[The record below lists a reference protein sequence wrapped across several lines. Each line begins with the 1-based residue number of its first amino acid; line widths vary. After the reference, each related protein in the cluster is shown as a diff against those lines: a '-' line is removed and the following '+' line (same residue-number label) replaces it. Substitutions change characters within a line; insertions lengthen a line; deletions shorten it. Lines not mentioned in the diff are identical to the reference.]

1 MSLLKSSRS
10 VWRITRS
17 QRLPHSTD
25 CSRLSRV
32 EKEPQSDRQLVPLI
46 ISPLWLLIMTLKHDI
61 SEWSVYMYKHNVAY
75 FLVQLLKPHKL
86 RLVLHYN
93 REISILQR
101 LLSWLLHK
109 WKVQLDIREGFY
121 LSTSFIKT
129 IHPHLKE
136 SDDGCNHT
144 HCHMWLHPLSVAS
157 PSDSS
162 SSGLC
167 RQQFW

>member
-1 MSLLKSSRS
+1 MTS
-10 VWRITRS
+10 VND
-17 QRLPHSTD
+17 L
-25 CSRLSRV
+25 
-32 EKEPQSDRQLVPLI
+32 
-46 ISPLWLLIMTLKHDI
+46 
-61 SEWSVYMYKHNVAY
+61 YKHNVAF

-86 RLVLHYN
+86 QRLVLHYN

-121 LSTSFIKT
+121 LSTISIKT
-129 IHPHLKE
+129 ILPHLKE
-136 SDDGCNHT
+136 SGDGCNHT
-144 HCHMWLHPLSVAS
+144 HCPMWLHPLSVAS

-167 RQQFW
+167 RQQFWYITALHIMPCWCFMLCYRWPHSRLLTTHSLWDS